1 MKIKIL
7 EKKDE
12 PLLRRQN
19 IKIEVEFENEVP
31 NRVLIRE
38 HVAKALKADQEM
50 VVVQKIKSSFGS
62 LKADVIV
69 HVYSDKKLM
78 EKFVRN
84 HVKKRHETKKE
95 EEKK

>member
-19 IKIEVEFENEVP
+19 IKIEVEFEKEIP
-31 NRVLIRE
+31 SRLLIRE
-38 HVAKALKADQEM
+38 HVAKALKVDQEM
-50 VVVQKIKSSFGS
+50 LIVDSIKSSFGS
-62 LKADVIV
+62 LKANVTSHFYLDKVLMDKIV
-69 HVYSDKKLM
+69 KK
-78 EKFVRN
+78 
-84 HVKKRHETKKE
+84 HVKKRHSKKD